1 VQQKILEEKKMKN
14 RVWWFTVLTFTMTI
28 LMSGLLFAADLVN
41 VNTANLEELQTLQGI
56 GEVRAQAIIKYRET
70 YGPFKSLDE
79 LRNVTGIGDRII
91 EANRAIITFQQG
103 TADAEKPASKSDDV
117 RVDTKHYVMPQL
129 GFSRSNMPQ
138 WGRP

>member
-1 VQQKILEEKKMKN
+1 MKS

-28 LMSGLLFAADLVN
+28 LISGLLFAADLVN

-79 LRNVTGIGDRII
+79 LKKVAGIGDRII
-91 EANRAIITFQQG
+91 EANQALITFQQG
-103 TADAEKPASKSDDV
+103 TADAEKPGSKSDDV
-117 RVDTKHYVMPQL
+117 RVDTKH
-129 GFSRSNMPQ
+129 
-138 WGRP
+138 

>member
-1 VQQKILEEKKMKN
+1 MKSRIL
-14 RVWWFTVLTFTMTI
+14 WLTVLTFTMSV

-79 LRNVTGIGDRII
+79 LKKVTGIGDRII
-91 EANRAIITFQQG
+91 EANQALITFQQG
-103 TADAEKPASKSDDV
+103 TADAEQPGRKSDDV
-117 RVDTKHYVMPQL
+117 RVDSKH
-129 GFSRSNMPQ
+129 
-138 WGRP
+138 